1 MILIM
6 SLILELLECFSV
18 WLRKGEKQKNIKTK
32 DKTGK
37 KNREAEKQKSEVGKE
52 TKTNA
57 KATRRHK
64 IGRKK
69 HTELK
74 KKINHNLSK

>member
-1 MILIM
+1 M
-6 SLILELLECFSV
+6 SLILELFECFSV

-64 IGRKK
+64 IGRKN
-69 HTELK
+69 
-74 KKINHNLSK
+74 IQN

>member
-1 MILIM
+1 MFF
-6 SLILELLECFSV
+6 SLAKK
-18 WLRKGEKQKNIKTK
+18 RGEAEKHKNKRQNRE
-32 DKTGK
+32 

-64 IGRKK
+64 IGRKN
-69 HTELK
+69 
-74 KKINHNLSK
+74 IQN

>member
-6 SLILELLECFSV
+6 SLILELLEGFAV
-18 WLRKGEKQKNIKTK
+18 WLRKGEKQKNIKTQNGEK
-32 DKTGK
+32 KT
-37 KNREAEKQKSEVGKE
+37 EKRQKSEEVGKE

-64 IGRKK
+64 IGRKN
-69 HTELK
+69 
-74 KKINHNLSK
+74 IQN